1 METAELELKKGPS
14 QSGAW
19 PSQSKTVMR
28 PADTVNSG
36 EKRAV
41 EKGLRRRI
49 NELDRCTRAG
59 QEDIRC
65 RIDKLHTLLKNI
77 RKDDAGGGQGSHGDH
92 LEEHAHKPGV
102 VYRVRT
108 DRDGPLQH
116 HPDTLAAGQVEA
128 DQENGNGWD
137 KENTVKGRA
146 GGSKGSKES
155 KRPSKGKFEKN
166 YR

>member
-146 GGSKGSKES
+146 VKTKYP
-155 KRPSKGKFEKN
+155 KKLNKGKFDKYYVN
-166 YR
+166 